1 VQLLEEGG
9 GDALR
14 VGPWRPL
21 SLAEDVAPV
30 AKPALK
36 PFRAIED
43 LDEVEVP
50 LIAVEKPGSE
60 PTNAAMG

>member
-1 VQLLEEGG
+1 MQLLEEGG

-43 LDEVEVP
+43 LNEVEVP
-50 LIAVEKPGSE
+50 LIAVEKPGPE
-60 PTNAAMG
+60 PPDAAMG